1 MEKFIANPENKGVF
15 VIYTGGT
22 IGSMPKDPNDPDSPQ
37 IVVDWETFMKQDK
50 AQDFTEEKLGF
61 RLGSYSTQPLDSC
74 NIGPAEWKEMADAI
88 KKNYNDY
95 EGFVI
100 LHGTDTMVYT
110 ASALSF
116 MLQNLAKPVIIT
128 GAQLAF
134 LFNPRND
141 GFQNMLTALL
151 IANPNYTKIPVIP
164 EVCIYFSGKLFRGNR
179 ARKINA
185 SGYDAYQSPN
195 YAPLAIAGESIQ
207 VDERLI
213 RKIPQNKAF
222 TTQTKLEK
230 NVVAVNFFPGI
241 QDGEILQ
248 KILTDKALKGVVLM
262 AYGSG
267 NIPTKH
273 EIMQLLKETTARGV
287 VAYVVTQCGGGK
299 VELGMYET
307 SALLLEAGVVSGV
320 DITPEAALTKLMVL
334 LGDEDMNVHDI
345 ALRTQQNLAGEQS
358 LSIYTT
364 EFKKDSAGDLSKDVI
379 RKRIPA
385 ENIQGLDSFDNADR
399 ISKIMLRFRNGR
411 ILNSNA
417 NEAVEISLFI
427 DMGSDDELNE
437 NSPNYLGTFKKAANG
452 TESMLFFDITEKS
465 RKILSNRASFTIK
478 LKTPTGLFT
487 WSSLELVLFVSDL

>member
-1 MEKFIANPENKGVF
+1 MDNSKLTNKGVF

-37 IVVDWETFMKQDK
+37 IVVDWTTFMKQEK
-50 AQDFTEEKLGF
+50 AQDFTQEKLGF
-61 RLGSYSTQPLDSC
+61 RLGSYSTKPLDSC

-88 KKNYNDY
+88 KKNYDDY

-116 MLQNLAKPVIIT
+116 MLQNLAKPVVIT

-141 GFQNMLTALL
+141 GFQNMLTAIM
-151 IANPNYTKIPVIP
+151 IANPKHTKIPVIP
-164 EVCIYFSGKLFRGNR
+164 EVAIYFSGKLFRGNR

-185 SGYDAYQSPN
+185 SGYDAYQTPN

-213 RKIPQNKAF
+213 RKIPQNKVF

-248 KILTDKALKGVVLM
+248 KILSDTALKGVVLM
-262 AYGSG
+262 AYGAG
-267 NIPTKH
+267 NIPTNP
-273 EIMQLLKETTARGV
+273 EIIQLLKDTTARGV

-334 LGDEDMNVHDI
+334 LGDEDMNVHDVS
-345 ALRTQQNLAGEQS
+345 LRTQQNLSGEQS

-364 EFKKDSAGDLSKDVI
+364 EFKKDSNGNLHKELP

-385 ENIQGLDSFDNADR
+385 ENIQGLDSFENVDR
-399 ISKIMLRFRNGR
+399 VTRIMLRFRDGK
-411 ILNSNA
+411 IQNSSKG
-417 NEAVEISLFI
+417 EAVEIGLFI
-427 DMGSDDELNE
+427 DLGSDAELSE
-437 NSPNYLGTFKKAANG
+437 ESPNYIGTFKKATNDI
-452 TESMLFFDITEKS
+452 ESILFFDITERSK
-465 RKILSNRASFTIK
+465 KILSTRASFTVTMK
-478 LKTPTGLFT
+478 STTGTFE
-487 WSSLELVLFVSDL
+487 WSSLELVLFVSEL